1 MIVATFPGRVVPP
14 EIYMALKFGTG
25 FLGVNLRARELGGRG
40 TPDYRDGSDDRRV
53 FWDLKFSISGFFGV
67 GEFRQVFFWV
77 A

>member
-1 MIVATFPGRVVPP
+1 
-14 EIYMALKFGTG
+14 MALKFGTG

-77 A
+77 ASFKQRFFRLCKPI

>member
-1 MIVATFPGRVVPP
+1 MAGMI
-14 EIYMALKFGTG
+14 EG
-25 FLGVNLRARELGGRG
+25 F
-40 TPDYRDGSDDRRV
+40 